1 MDTPVSEFY
10 APRAAPDLGDP
21 ALDPPGTI
29 RVEGGEDRHVRLFD
43 PAARRAVRTSV
54 AFPPWVLIAGEDAPP
69 PFLRPGDPLSHFD
82 VRDWTVVPPLFVT
95 VPWTRTTGRVPH
107 EGAITSV
114 ERGDMDVDS
123 FRG

>member
-21 ALDPPGTI
+21 ALDPPCTI
-29 RVEGGEDRHVRLFD
+29 RVQGGEDRRTRLFD
-43 PAARRAVRTSV
+43 PHARRAVLTDDLGDLRWIVV
-54 AFPPWVLIAGEDAPP
+54 AGTEPGEWLTDAQ
-69 PFLRPGDPLSHFD
+69 
-82 VRDWTVVPPLFVT
+82 VRGWTVVPALFVT
-95 VPWTRTTGRVPH
+95 VPWTRTTGRAPH
-107 EGAITSV
+107 EGAIASV